1 MPAGTRG
8 GSLPKSD
15 TKLAHWRLRRDVT
28 QQDLARAIGIDVKV
42 YRRIEKGDRV
52 PPLDVLLNCA
62 IALRVSLDD
71 LVEDEWRRWQ
81 VLDRRAATPPA
92 PEDLWGASAD
102 RKHVVP
108 PQRAAQ
114 LRPR

>member
-15 TKLAHWRLRRDVT
+15 TKLAHWRLRRGVT

-42 YRRIEKGDRV
+42 YRRIEKGDGV

-71 LVEDEWRRWQ
+71 LVEDRWRTWQ
-81 VLDRRAATPPA
+81 VLDQRASSPPD
-92 PEDLWGASAD
+92 PDTLWDAGAD
-102 RKHVVP
+102 RRHQVP
-108 PQRAAQ
+108 PEKAVR
-114 LRPR
+114 LKPL